1 MTDYVRHAL
10 FLGRTYGVDADAM
23 PFMQGFASNPMD
35 KPEASKISLFSVA
48 NMTWN
53 AKAYDSDKTWKDSI
67 RILFPGCASAMQTFA
82 DHNSDGGPGRA
93 QLPQG
98 GVRRDCPRGGAGA
111 GIGAAAAPRCLKAR
125 RFEQA

>member
-1 MTDYVRHAL
+1 
-10 FLGRTYGVDADAM
+10 
-23 PFMQGFASNPMD
+23 MD

-82 DHNSDGGPGRA
+82 NHNSDGGPSGHNYRKEESVEIA
-93 QLPQG
+93 PVVEQVLDQCRR
-98 GVRRDCPRGGAGA
+98 GVRWRT
-111 GIGAAAAPRCLKAR
+111 AR
-125 RFEQA
+125 RLNA